1 MLRWATRCALS
12 SPIEPFADHFWIVR
26 WDLRGCPP
34 YRQRVLSHPAAN
46 LTVIRAGTAVEAGIT
61 GLVRGKFSYLL
72 RGKGR
77 VFGILFRPAGVL
89 RIYGHSTV

>member
-1 MLRWATRCALS
+1 MLPWATRCALS
-12 SPIEPFADHFWIVR
+12 SPIDAI
-26 WDLRGCPP
+26 RGAFLDRALGPSRLP
-34 YRQRVLSHPAAN
+34 ALSPARAQPPAAN
-46 LTVIRAGTAVEAGIT
+46 LTVIRAGSAVEAGIT